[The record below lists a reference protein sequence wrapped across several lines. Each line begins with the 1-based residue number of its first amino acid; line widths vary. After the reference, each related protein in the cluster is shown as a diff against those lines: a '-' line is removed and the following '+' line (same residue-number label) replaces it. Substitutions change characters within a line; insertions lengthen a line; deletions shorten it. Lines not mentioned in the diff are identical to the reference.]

1 MSYAPKE
8 IKQKKNI
15 ELPNGKKTICTTDLF
30 GVWVFGGIDDEEE
43 SRWAEENPV
52 VQIRPGEMGEKENKR
67 ETGPKFVRR
76 NMLPKLKVI
85 PPPQKININ

>member
-1 MSYAPKE
+1 MSA
-8 IKQKKNI
+8 
-15 ELPNGKKTICTTDLF
+15 TDLF

-52 VQIRPGEMGEKENKR
+52 VQIRPGENKR
-67 ETGPKFVRR
+67 DTGPKFVRR

-85 PPPQKININ
+85 PPQKNKKNTTN